1 MRYATP
7 AEVATELA
15 RVAAENAAVLAVEK
29 KLVQEKQVRNTAPQL
44 LAACK
49 AALPRF
55 VVKDTVD
62 EAALALLIAAIAEA
76 EKEVGPDD

>member
-1 MRYATP
+1 
-7 AEVATELA
+7 
-15 RVAAENAAVLAVEK
+15 
-29 KLVQEKQVRNTAPQL
+29 
-44 LAACK
+44 
-49 AALPRF
+49 